1 MFNIITGTRRRDY
14 RMIAMVA
21 LIWLLPQIDLAISA
35 YEEFSNYMGA
45 KWLLTPALATMLGMG
60 GHGAI
65 SLPVLYLG
73 LPIIILMLVADRP
86 IRTKAARKAS
96 AGDTKLDDQAMR
108 VRDAVLVSVVNFGGS
123 LGLNLILAMI
133 VFHNGRSFQGLTVN
147 DANGIFAK
155 WELTHSIAA
164 ILIRII
170 LFLAVIAFITS
181 VAVILSRT
189 IQNYAIVY
197 ALTFILWMFM
207 IQIGIDRVLQ
217 PFTEYS
223 LITGLPVVGGMLL
236 AGGVLIGLGLGYQ
249 QLQQRRRTNY

>member
-86 IRTKAARKAS
+86 IRTKAAWKAS
-96 AGDTKLDDQAMR
+96 AGGTKLGDQAMR

-133 VFHNGRSFQGLTVN
+133 VFHNGRSFQGLSVN
-147 DANGIFAK
+147 AENGIFAK
-155 WELTHSIAA
+155 WELTHSITAV
-164 ILIRII
+164 LIRII
-170 LFLAVIAFITS
+170 LFLAVIAFI
-181 VAVILSRT
+181 
-189 IQNYAIVY
+189 
-197 ALTFILWMFM
+197 
-207 IQIGIDRVLQ
+207 
-217 PFTEYS
+217 
-223 LITGLPVVGGMLL
+223 
-236 AGGVLIGLGLGYQ
+236 
-249 QLQQRRRTNY
+249 